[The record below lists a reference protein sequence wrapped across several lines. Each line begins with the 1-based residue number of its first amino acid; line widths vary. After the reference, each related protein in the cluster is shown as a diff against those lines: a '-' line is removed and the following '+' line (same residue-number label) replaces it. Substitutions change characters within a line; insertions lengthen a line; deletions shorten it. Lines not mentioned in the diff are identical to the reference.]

1 MSKRIVLT
9 MLWMMVAVSLYAQRT
24 EDYRKVSSWLRERME
39 THRSTL
45 RRADE
50 AEKLTVVFVQFKGE
64 VTDELLATYQC
75 RRYAQLD
82 DIAIVM
88 LPLSQVDNLSHLS
101 TVLRIEANEQAH
113 ATSDT
118 IPKIVN
124 TLPMYE
130 ATVQHPS
137 FTGEG
142 VVIGVMDVGF
152 DLTHPNF
159 YTDNQ
164 YRISAYWDQL
174 ATSVDDTRLPVG
186 REFVTP
192 SDILAQGCSTDG
204 RKQNHGTHTLG
215 IAAGGGYDT
224 KYRGVAFES
233 DLCLVSNAVTN
244 DTIFIEKDDYDKYTT
259 ATDALGFKYLFDYA
273 EQQNKPC
280 VVSFSE
286 GYTPYVDRED
296 SLYAAFLGKLIGP
309 GRILVSSAGNER
321 VNYTYVEKPR
331 DMEMAGAFVQC
342 YDKDASYRIKA
353 DGIII
358 ICLYIYDKVT
368 HELLEVKE
376 LTMTGEEQNGVLEE
390 VITVNAEEC
399 KVRLS
404 CHASSAQSDKRIYVL
419 ELTAGTEL
427 NKFADIAIVPKG
439 EGQYAELFGSSS
451 NALYNSDID
460 NRWNAARDGHNIL
473 APGCFATPICVGAT
487 VHRLGFT
494 NAEGEYK
501 KSDDD
506 DAKGLLTYY
515 SSIGPAI
522 NGLDKPDITAPGTN
536 IMSSYS
542 SYYYEENP
550 TVTTN
555 YVAYS
560 EVNGRQYPWGSN
572 SGTSMS
578 TPVVAGVIALWL
590 QANPHLTREDIIG
603 VFSRTCRHPE
613 ESLSYPNN
621 LYGYGEIDGYRGL
634 LDILGLT
641 GIDTISQ
648 YQPQKVLLSV
658 KEDHLYLQ
666 FTEIPHRPVHVS
678 IYSVSGAL
686 LWQQQ
691 FQPVLLE
698 TTIPLT
704 MLTSGIYVVQLTSVE
719 QGVTGSQLVR
729 K

>member
-130 ATVQHPS
+130 ATVQHPA

-215 IAAGGGYDT
+215 IAAGSGHDT
-224 KYRGVAFES
+224 KYRGVAFQS
-233 DLCLVSNAVTN
+233 DLCLVSNAVTD
-244 DTIFIEKDDYDKYTT
+244 DTIFIEKSDYDKYTS

-286 GYTPYVDRED
+286 GYTPYIDRED
-296 SLYAAFLGKLIGP
+296 SLFAAFLGKLTGP
-309 GRILVSSAGNER
+309 GRILVSSAGNECTSL
-321 VNYTYVEKPR
+321 TYAEKPR
-331 DMEMAGAFVQC
+331 DMEMAGAFVRS
-342 YDKDASYRIKA
+342 YRKNASYRIKT
-353 DGIII
+353 DGLIT

-368 HELLEVKE
+368 HELLQVKE
-376 LTMTGEEQNGVLEE
+376 LTMTGEEPDGVLEE
-390 VITVNAEEC
+390 VITVTAKEC
-399 KVRLS
+399 TVRLS
-404 CHASSAQSDKRIYVL
+404 CHTSSAQPDKRIYVL
-419 ELTAGTEL
+419 KMTAGIEL
-427 NKFADIAIVPKG
+427 NTFADIAIVPKG
-439 EGQYAELFGSSS
+439 EGVYAELFGSSS
-451 NALYNSDID
+451 NALRNLAVD
-460 NRWNAARDGHNIL
+460 NRWNAAREGHNIL
-473 APGCFATPICVGAT
+473 APGCFVAPVCVGAT
-487 VHRLGFT
+487 VHRLGYT
-494 NAEGEYK
+494 NAAGEYMK
-501 KSDDD
+501 TD
-506 DAKGLLTYY
+506 DAKGLLAFY
-515 SSIGPAI
+515 SSTGPAV
-522 NGLDKPDITAPGTN
+522 NGLDKPDVTAPGTN
-536 IMSSYS
+536 VMSSYS

-550 TVTTN
+550 AITASN
-555 YVAYS
+555 VAYS
-560 EVNGRQYPWGSN
+560 EVNGRQYPWGAN
-572 SGTSMS
+572 TGTSMS
-578 TPVVAGVIALWL
+578 TPVVAGIIALWL
-590 QANPHLTREDIIG
+590 QANPHLTREDIMG
-603 VFSRTCRHPE
+603 VFNRTCRHPD
-613 ESLSYPNN
+613 ESLTYPNN
-621 LYGYGEIDGYRGL
+621 RYGYGEIDGYRGL

-641 GIDTISQ
+641 GIKTISQ
-648 YQPQKVLLSV
+648 HQPQHVSLSV
-658 KEDHLYLQ
+658 KGDHLYLQ
-666 FTEIPHRPVHVS
+666 FTEIPHSPVHVS
-678 IYSVSGAL
+678 IYSVSGTL

-691 FQPVLLE
+691 FQPVQLE